1 MPVDVDVRQSADTT
15 VKPRQNG
22 RRVLAAVLLL
32 LLVSVAVA
40 GVVASRK
47 WPFSHAAII
56 QALQQQAGGEVQIGS
71 FQQMYF
77 PKPGCVAENVTFR
90 HSGDR
95 TGQPY
100 LTIPSLKIVG
110 TYHGLLTRH
119 IAVVKA
125 DGLHITIAPT
135 ATASGPGGA
144 PGPFNIGIL
153 MSGLSIGKIIADG
166 AVIEFAPTAER
177 KQPLIVRIPRLV
189 VHDVADGKP
198 LPFQATLQIPEP
210 PIGLDVEGEFGPWQ
224 AGHGGESKTTG
235 AYRLKSLDLGA
246 FEDIG
251 GIVTSTGNF
260 DGTLQH
266 VKLQGAA
273 DTPNF
278 TVSTSGH
285 RIHITSE
292 FKATI
297 NGLNGDVN
305 VDALRVHYGKT
316 TIVGAGSVAGRE
328 GEDGKTATFDL
339 SSNQARVQD
348 LLWMFISESKPPMT
362 GPIVFRAQAT
372 LPPGKKPFLN
382 RVTLQGDFGISNG
395 QYPDPDTQ
403 KNIDV
408 LSARARGEA
417 DKIEDTKDKL
427 GNDSYD
433 PGQVLSNVKGHVV
446 LSNAV
451 AHLTDVSFEVP
462 GALAKLNGTY
472 KLPGEQVDLNGYVR
486 LDSEL
491 SKTTTGVK
499 SVLLKVAEPFMKKG
513 KHKASVVA
521 IHIGGTYHNPTY
533 AVIPKREK

>member
-1 MPVDVDVRQSADTT
+1 MPVDVHERQSAAIA
-15 VKPRQNG
+15 PSPSRRGG
-22 RRVLAAVLLL
+22 RLVAIVLLGL
-32 LLVSVAVA
+32 LGCTVVAA
-40 GVVASRK
+40 VVASHN
-47 WPFSHAAII
+47 WPFTHDAIV
-56 QALQQQAGGEVQIGS
+56 QALQQQAGGEVRIGS
-71 FQQMYF
+71 FHQMYF

-90 HSGDR
+90 RSGE
-95 TGQPY
+95 QPF

-110 TYHGLLTRH
+110 TYHGLLTKH

-125 DGLHITIAPT
+125 DGLHITIAS
-135 ATASGPGGA
+135 TASGAGGA
-144 PGPFNIGIL
+144 PGPFNVGIL

-177 KQPLIVRIPRLV
+177 KQPLIFRIPKLV
-189 VHDVADGKP
+189 VHDMADGNP
-198 LPFQATLQIPEP
+198 LPFQATLQVPEP
-210 PIGLDVEGEFGPWQ
+210 PIEVDVEGEFGPWQ
-224 AGHGGESKTTG
+224 SGHGGESKTTG
-235 AYRLKSLDLGA
+235 AYRLKSLDLGT
-246 FEDIG
+246 FPDIG
-251 GIVTSTGNF
+251 GTVTSTGNF

-266 VKLQGAA
+266 VKLQGTA

-292 FKATI
+292 FNATV
-297 NGLNGDVN
+297 NGMNGDVN

-316 TIVGAGSVAGRE
+316 TIVGAGSVVGRE
-328 GEDGKTATFDL
+328 GEDGKTATFEL

-362 GPIVFRAQAT
+362 GPIVFRAKAT

-446 LSNAV
+446 FSNAV

-533 AVIPKREK
+533 AVVPKREK